1 MWNEMPNL
9 KDICESLYFS
19 ETGIQETNPYT
30 IIPVVRQSIFDF
42 AYPIFDENYRA
53 LLETK
58 ILKKYYTRDIC
69 RVEYWRWKMDLD
81 VKMNEIM
88 PYYNKLYESAAIE
101 LNPLYNFTVDVE
113 HRDSGGDAH
122 ESEESKNN
130 DKSHGTTRQH
140 EDNVQV
146 SGSDSNESSSTANN
160 KERFLDTPQGRLD
173 EIENNKYLTNAT
185 LNDESNNSKN
195 TTNYGKN
202 TLDKLKEVITG
213 KDVSNEIF
221 KKKEQ
226 ITTTRAYVEEVRGR
240 RDVSDSELL
249 LKYRETFIKIDE
261 MLLREL
267 NGCFSL
273 LFS

>member
-1 MWNEMPNL
+1 MRNNMPNL

-19 ETGIQETNPYT
+19 ETGIQEVNPYV
-30 IIPVVRQSIFDF
+30 IIPVVRQNIFDF
-42 AYPIFDENYRA
+42 TYPIFDESYRA

-81 VKMNEIM
+81 TKLNEIM
-88 PYYNKLYESAAIE
+88 PYYNQMYESAALA
-101 LNPLYNFTVDVE
+101 LNPLYNFTVSVE
-113 HRDSGGDAH
+113 HHDSGGDAH
-122 ESEESKNN
+122 ESEESKSN

-140 EDNVQV
+140 EDELQL
-146 SGSDSNESSSTANN
+146 SGSDSNTASSNGNSR
-160 KERFLDTPQGRLD
+160 ERFLDTPQGRLD

-185 LNDESNNSKN
+185 LNNESNSSNN

-202 TLDKLKEVITG
+202 SLDKLKEVITG
-213 KDVSNEIF
+213 KDVTKEVF

-226 ITTTRAYVEEVRGR
+226 ITTTRAYVEEVHGR
-240 RDVSDSELL
+240 RDISDSELL
-249 LKYRETFIKIDE
+249 LKYRDTFVRIDE
-261 MLLREL
+261 MLLNEL
-267 NGCFSL
+267 NDCFSL

>member
-19 ETGIQETNPYT
+19 EMGVQEVNPYV
-30 IIPVVRQSIFDF
+30 IIPVVRSSIFDF
-42 AYPIFDENYRA
+42 TYPVFDESYRA

-81 VKMNEIM
+81 TKLNEIM
-88 PYYNKLYESAAIE
+88 PYYNKMYESAALE
-101 LNPLYNFTVDVE
+101 LNPLYNFTVNVN
-113 HRDSGGDAH
+113 HKDSGGDAH
-122 ESEESKNN
+122 ESEESKSN

-140 EDNVQV
+140 EDEVQIG
-146 SGSDSNESSSTANN
+146 GSDSNTSSSNGN
-160 KERFLDTPQGRLD
+160 SSERFLDTPQGRLD
-173 EIENNKYLTNAT
+173 EIENNKYLTDAT
-185 LNDESNNSKN
+185 LNNESNNSKS

-202 TLDKLKEVITG
+202 TVDKLKEVITG
-213 KDVSNEIF
+213 KDISNEVF

-226 ITTTRAYVEEVRGR
+226 ITTTRAYVEEVSGR
-240 RDVSDSELL
+240 RDISDSELL
-249 LKYRETFIKIDE
+249 LKYRDTFVRIDE
-261 MLLREL
+261 MLLNEL
-267 NGCFSL
+267 NDCFSL

>member
-1 MWNEMPNL
+1 MWNDMPNL

-19 ETGIQETNPYT
+19 ETGIQEVNPYV
-30 IIPVVRQSIFDF
+30 IIPVVRQTIFDF
-42 AYPIFDENYRA
+42 VYPIFDESYRA

-81 VKMNEIM
+81 TKLNEIM
-88 PYYNKLYESAAIE
+88 PYYNQMYESAALE
-101 LNPLYNFTVDVE
+101 LNPLYNFTVSVE
-113 HRDSGGDAH
+113 HQDSGGDEH
-122 ESEESKNN
+122 ESEESKSN

-140 EDNVQV
+140 EDELQL
-146 SGSDSNESSSTANN
+146 SGSDSNTASSNGNSR
-160 KERFLDTPQGRLD
+160 ERFLDTPQGRLD

-185 LNDESNNSKN
+185 LNNESNSSNN

-202 TLDKLKEVITG
+202 SLDKLKEVITG
-213 KDVSNEIF
+213 KDVTKEVF

-226 ITTTRAYVEEVRGR
+226 ITTTRAYVEEVHGR
-240 RDVSDSELL
+240 RDISDSELL
-249 LKYRETFIKIDE
+249 LKYRDTFVRIDE
-261 MLLREL
+261 MLLSEL
-267 NGCFSL
+267 NDCFSL